1 MPALLSEIQEEI
13 HFPVTIEQ
21 AEDYTLAINDHE
33 NLQTETAFINGV
45 NNRNRPVRFDIEA
58 TVIGD
63 GIISGE
69 FGHSV
74 YCEMDEFDTIAPHL
88 EKLTTTAK
96 GLFPDFDFKE
106 LTKDDGVFFLK
117 LSHKNGKYTANI
129 LPNCVPTAPEKS
141 SFESG
146 AKLVI
151 TCSINVWV
159 NYKSATAGFFLNC
172 TKIMIDG
179 GKKKPRR

>member
-1 MPALLSEIQEEI
+1 
-13 HFPVTIEQ
+13 
-21 AEDYTLAINDHE
+21 
-33 NLQTETAFINGV
+33 
-45 NNRNRPVRFDIEA
+45 
-58 TVIGD
+58 
-63 GIISGE
+63 
-69 FGHSV
+69 
-74 YCEMDEFDTIAPHL
+74 MDEFETVTPHL
-88 EKLTTTAK
+88 QRLTSTAK
-96 GLFPDFDFKE
+96 ALFPEFEFKE

-129 LPNCVPTAPEKS
+129 LPTCVPTAPEKS

-172 TKIMIDG
+172 TKIVIDG